1 MEERIPQTFR
11 QGVHTGSQQAQ
22 AIKQVGLTDPSL
34 REVRWEPIT
43 PTDIPTDSR
52 WVYPVNYDNYTY
64 WDSFDEVQTLADPK
78 ASYTESIIAGMKRK
92 RDAECIRAF
101 FETSHNGQLGTT
113 TVAFPI
119 TSTTTAVPWYTTANA
134 WSTGN
139 QVPVNF
145 GASGNTGLTVA
156 KLRMARLML
165 LANEVDL
172 DMGKMNVV
180 ARAIQLDNLLAESQ
194 VINRDFNQPEAP
206 VLREGKITYF
216 LGFNFIHSEQLQVDS
231 NGYTWVPAYHDK
243 GMHFGNWKGIE
254 TRISQRVDLR
264 GVPHPWQIA
273 VNSVFGATR
282 LQEKMV
288 MQILAA

>member
-22 AIKQVGLTDPSL
+22 AVKQVGITSVSL
-34 REVRWEPIT
+34 RTTRWEPIT
-43 PTDIPTDSR
+43 PTDIPTDAR
-52 WVYPVNYDNYTY
+52 WVYPVNYDEYTY
-64 WDSFDEVQTLADPK
+64 WDTFDEVQTEADPK
-78 ASYTESIIAGMKRK
+78 GSYVSSIMAAMKRQ

-119 TSTTTAVPWYTTANA
+119 TGSGPWSSTWT
-134 WSTGN
+134 TGN
-139 QVPVNF
+139 QIPVNF
-145 GASGNTGLTVA
+145 GASANTGLTVA
-156 KLRMARLML
+156 KLRQGRLML

-172 DMGKMNVV
+172 DEGELICV
-180 ARAIQLDNLLAESQ
+180 AKASQLDNLLAEAQ

-206 VLREGKITYF
+206 VLEEGKVTRF
-216 LGFNFIHSEQLQVDS
+216 LGMRFIHSELLYVDS
-231 NGYTWVPAYHDK
+231 NPYTWVPVYHTK
-243 GMHFGNWKGIE
+243 GMHFGSWKGIE
-254 TRISQRVDLR
+254 TRISERTDLR

-288 MQILAA
+288 MQILTSP